1 MIKLLLFVFGLFV
14 MNQSLNA
21 NSNQCIRVINN
32 QPIFY
37 DCELQYDYKKN

>member
-1 MIKLLLFVFGLFV
+1 MIKLLLFVCGLFV

-21 NSNQCIRVINN
+21 NSKYCFRIINN

-37 DCELQYDYKKN
+37 DCELQYDYKKD